1 MTRYINRPVVTLLFT
16 IALTAHP
23 SVAFSD
29 STPSKAI
36 IEGGACQVLN
46 EVALLPVNPM
56 KVSCVER
63 ENKLVWTTNPE
74 VYKQLNKVTLTFPCD
89 AECQADRQGI
99 AQAEVEATDAKT
111 YFPKWVIDAQ
121 SYFSNLVLK
130 KVKDA
135 FGEGK
140 YSYIYPMPVPSQ
152 DSLNNPS
159 TSTFGAYKLALKNW
173 SEAELIG
180 LSQGRFQSSTS
191 DSNVNNKINSPTSS
205 IKLAVDKNSDGKFLI
220 AVYSNLTE
228 ETITLKASKNSS
240 KQISMLVSTDSYGY
254 GSILTSQKL
263 SGYKLQA
270 GINSKTKASKTVK

>member
-1 MTRYINRPVVTLLFT
+1 MTRYINRPLVTLLFT
-16 IALTAHP
+16 IALTTHP

-29 STPSKAI
+29 SAPSKAI
-36 IEGGACQVLN
+36 IEGGVCQVLN

-74 VYKQLNKVTLTFPCD
+74 VYKQLNKVTLTFPCG

-140 YSYIYPMPVPSQ
+140 YSYIYPMPLPSQ
-152 DSLNNPS
+152 DTLNNPS
-159 TSTFGAYKLALKNW
+159 ISTFGAYKFALRNW
-173 SEAELIG
+173 SEAELVG
-180 LSQGRFQSSTS
+180 LSQGRFQSSTD
-191 DSNVNNKINSPTSS
+191 DSHTNNKINSPTSS

-240 KQISMLVSTDSYGY
+240 KQISILVSTDSYGY

-263 SGYKLQA
+263 SGYKLLA

>member
-16 IALTAHP
+16 IALTTHP

-74 VYKQLNKVTLTFPCD
+74 VYKQLNKVILTFPCD

-140 YSYIYPMPVPSQ
+140 YSYIYPMPAPSQ

-159 TSTFGAYKLALKNW
+159 TSTFGVYKFALKNW

-180 LSQGRFQSSTS
+180 LSQGRFQSSTI